1 MLSIFEHGAMVQKNI
16 EVVMHGAS
24 WFFEFASI
32 HLHRHWVMSLD
43 RIIWYSG
50 SPQKMNQLIE
60 TKETDSGWAKEI
72 RIARNAFAIPQ
83 NRELRLGNSR
93 NMCMIEINLASRI
106 YIGIKTMRLG
116 RLWRRGRNC
125 GKIQ

>member
-1 MLSIFEHGAMVQKNI
+1 
-16 EVVMHGAS
+16 
-24 WFFEFASI
+24 
-32 HLHRHWVMSLD
+32 
-43 RIIWYSG
+43 
-50 SPQKMNQLIE
+50 MNQLIE